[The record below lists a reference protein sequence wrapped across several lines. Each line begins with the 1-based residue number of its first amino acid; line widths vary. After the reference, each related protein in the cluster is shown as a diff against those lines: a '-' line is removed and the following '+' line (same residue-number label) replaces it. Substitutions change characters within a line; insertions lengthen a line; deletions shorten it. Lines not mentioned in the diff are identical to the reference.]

1 MSYSTQGASNRQ
13 IYDCC
18 AYAQALQQSV
28 DPLQYDLY
36 FGAVEN
42 CNKCID
48 DKAWFKQDREIVDI
62 ESELW
67 NITRPL
73 TNCSGYKYNPNCKTG
88 PNCVSTFDP
97 NAPRILSP
105 SLCPIV
111 YNNIPVQTSSGYTV
125 PNPANI
131 CLNKND
137 YRNADDV
144 DTFEQWVEGNKA
156 ILGNNS
162 NPENVFMFMN
172 ACSNKPL
179 YQGEK
184 EKVNPYMLNNY
195 NSASVGNP
203 VAQGIPFPRMGYNLD
218 EKVPIRPEGLMNDNL
233 RMGELSQQMMYGSNN
248 MNAEMNPQFGEARLQ
263 AKRDQQFS
271 EARLQAKRSDP
282 MGMRLPM
289 MSTKGKMSSNS
300 KQLFDS
306 DNESVYDSDGEYSSV

>member
-48 DKAWFKQDREIVDI
+48 KKAWFRQDREIVDI
-62 ESELW
+62 ESDLW

-73 TNCSGYKYNPNCKTG
+73 TKCDGYKYNPNCKTG

-111 YNNIPVQTSSGYTV
+111 YNNIPIQTTPGYTV
-125 PNPANI
+125 PDPANI
-131 CLNKND
+131 CLVKND
-137 YRNADDV
+137 YRKADDV
-144 DTFEQWVEGNKA
+144 DTFEQWSQGNKT
-156 ILGNNS
+156 ILGNNAD
-162 NPENVFMFMN
+162 PQNVFMFMN
-172 ACSNKPL
+172 TCANKPL
-179 YQGEK
+179 YNGEM
-184 EKVNPYMLNNY
+184 EKVTPYMLNNY
-195 NSASVGNP
+195 DSAPTSKP
-203 VAQGIPFPRMGYNLD
+203 VPQGIPFPRMGYDLD
-218 EKVPIRPEGLMNDNL
+218 QRVLVPPEGLMNNNL
-233 RMGELSQQMMYGSNN
+233 RMGEESQQMMFGSNN
-248 MNAEMNPQFGEARLQ
+248 MNAMMEPQGEARLQ
-263 AKRDQQFS
+263 AKRGNDM
-271 EARLQAKRSDP
+271 P

-289 MSTKGKMSSNS
+289 MATKGKMGANPS
-300 KQLFDS
+300 QLFES
-306 DNESVYDSDGEYSSV
+306 DNESIYDSDGEYESV

>member
-48 DKAWFKQDREIVDI
+48 KQAWFKQDRQIVDI
-62 ESELW
+62 ESDLW

-73 TNCSGYKYNPNCKTG
+73 TRCDGYKYNPNCKTG

-111 YNNIPVQTSSGYTV
+111 YNNIPVQTNPGYTV
-125 PNPANI
+125 PDPANI
-131 CLNKND
+131 CLAKND
-137 YRNADDV
+137 YRKADDV
-144 DTFEQWVEGNKA
+144 DTFEQWNQGNKA
-156 ILGNNS
+156 ILGNNAD
-162 NPENVFMFMN
+162 PQNVFMFMN
-172 ACSNKPL
+172 ACANKPL
-179 YQGEK
+179 YQGGM
-184 EKVNPYMLNNY
+184 EKVSPYMANVY
-195 NSASVGNP
+195 DSAP
-203 VAQGIPFPRMGYNLD
+203 VSSARGIPFPRMGYDLD
-218 EKVPIRPEGLMNDNL
+218 VNQPVPPSPQLSNNNL
-233 RMGELSQQMMYGSNN
+233 RLGEESQQMMFGPNN
-248 MNAEMNPQFGEARLQ
+248 MNAQMSQQMPSGEARLAAQ
-263 AKRDQQFS
+263 
-271 EARLQAKRSDP
+271 RSGAP

-289 MSTKGKMSSNS
+289 MATKGKMGASPS
-300 KQLFDS
+300 QLFDS
-306 DNESVYDSDGEYSSV
+306 DNDSVYDSDGEFESM

>member
-48 DKAWFKQDREIVDI
+48 KQAWFKQDRQIVDI
-62 ESELW
+62 ESDLW

-73 TNCSGYKYNPNCKTG
+73 TRCDGYKYNPNCKTG

-111 YNNIPVQTSSGYTV
+111 YNNIPVQTNPGYTV
-125 PNPANI
+125 PDPANI
-131 CLNKND
+131 CLAKND
-137 YRNADDV
+137 YRKADDV
-144 DTFEQWVEGNKA
+144 DTFEQWNQGNKA
-156 ILGNNS
+156 ILGNNAD
-162 NPENVFMFMN
+162 PQNVFMFMN
-172 ACSNKPL
+172 ACANKPL
-179 YQGEK
+179 YQGGM
-184 EKVNPYMLNNY
+184 EKVSPYMANVY
-195 NSASVGNP
+195 DSAAVSS
-203 VAQGIPFPRMGYNLD
+203 AKGIPFPRMGYDLD
-218 EKVPIRPEGLMNDNL
+218 VSQPVPPSPKLSNNNL
-233 RMGELSQQMMYGSNN
+233 RLGEESQKIMFGQNN
-248 MNAEMNPQFGEARLQ
+248 MNAQMGQQFGEARLNAQ
-263 AKRDQQFS
+263 
-271 EARLQAKRSDP
+271 RSGAP

-289 MSTKGKMSSNS
+289 MSTKGKMGASPS
-300 KQLFDS
+300 QLFDS
-306 DNESVYDSDGEYSSV
+306 DNDSVYDSDGEYESM

>member
-48 DKAWFKQDREIVDI
+48 EQAWFKQDKQIVDI
-62 ESELW
+62 ESDLW

-73 TNCSGYKYNPNCKTG
+73 TRCDGYKYNPNCKTG

-111 YNNIPVQTSSGYTV
+111 YNNIPVQTNPGYTV
-125 PNPANI
+125 PDPANI
-131 CLNKND
+131 CLQKND
-137 YRNADDV
+137 YRKADNV
-144 DTFEQWVEGNKA
+144 NTFEQWNQGNKS

-162 NPENVFMFMN
+162 DPQNVFMFMN
-172 ACSNKPL
+172 ACANKPL
-179 YQGEK
+179 YQGGMEQ
-184 EKVNPYMLNNY
+184 VSPYMANTY
-195 NSASVGNP
+195 DSAQVSS
-203 VAQGIPFPRMGYNLD
+203 ARGIPYPRMGYELDVNKQIPPSPQLSNNNL
-218 EKVPIRPEGLMNDNL
+218 NL
-233 RMGELSQQMMYGSNN
+233 GEESQQMMYGESRL
-248 MNAEMNPQFGEARLQ
+248 NAQRLGT
-263 AKRDQQFS
+263 
-271 EARLQAKRSDP
+271 P

-289 MSTKGKMSSNS
+289 MATKGKMGTNSS
-300 KQLFDS
+300 QLFDS
-306 DNESVYDSDGEYSSV
+306 DNESVYDSDGEYQSM

>member
-48 DKAWFKQDREIVDI
+48 KKAWFRQDREIVDI
-62 ESELW
+62 ESDLW

-73 TNCSGYKYNPNCKTG
+73 TKCDGYKYNPNCKTG

-111 YNNIPVQTSSGYTV
+111 YNNIPVQTNPGYSV
-125 PNPANI
+125 PDPANI
-131 CLNKND
+131 CLTKND
-137 YRNADDV
+137 YRKADDI
-144 DTFEQWVEGNKA
+144 DTFDQWVQGNKA
-156 ILGNNS
+156 ILGNNAD
-162 NPENVFMFMN
+162 PQNVYMFMN
-172 ACSNKPL
+172 ACANKPL
-179 YQGEK
+179 YQGEM
-184 EKVNPYMLNNY
+184 EKVTPYMLNTY
-195 NSASVGNP
+195 DSAPTSKSIS
-203 VAQGIPFPRMGYNLD
+203 QGAPFPRMGYELD
-218 EKVPIRPEGLMNDNL
+218 ERAPIPPEGLMNNNL
-233 RMGELSQQMMYGSNN
+233 RMGEQSQQMMFGYNN
-248 MNAEMNPQFGEARLQ
+248 MNGMMEPQGEARLQ
-263 AKRDQQFS
+263 AKRGS
-271 EARLQAKRSDP
+271 NGMP

-289 MSTKGKMSSNS
+289 MATKGKMGANPS
-300 KQLFDS
+300 QLFDS

>member
-48 DKAWFKQDREIVDI
+48 NKAWFKQDKEIVDI
-62 ESELW
+62 ESDLW

-73 TNCSGYKYNPNCKTG
+73 TKCDGYKYNPNCQTG
-88 PNCVSTFDP
+88 PNCISTFDP
-97 NAPRILSP
+97 NAPKVLSP

-111 YNNIPVQTSSGYTV
+111 YNNIPVQSNPGYTV
-125 PNPANI
+125 PDPANI
-131 CLNKND
+131 CLSHND
-137 YRNADDV
+137 YRKADNV
-144 DTFEQWVEGNKA
+144 DTFDQWSNGNKA

-162 NPENVFMFMN
+162 DPQNVFMFMN
-172 ACSNKPL
+172 ACANKPL
-179 YQGEK
+179 YQGST
-184 EKVNPYMLNNY
+184 EKVSPYMANIY
-195 NSASVGNP
+195 DSASIN
-203 VAQGIPFPRMGYNLD
+203 AQNGQVPFPRMGYELD
-218 EKVPIRPEGLMNDNL
+218 EKVPIPPSPRLTNNNL
-233 RMGELSQQMMYGSNN
+233 RLGEESQNMM
-248 MNAEMNPQFGEARLQ
+248 MGEARLN
-263 AKRDQQFS
+263 AT
-271 EARLQAKRSDP
+271 RSTP

-289 MSTKGKMSSNS
+289 MATKGKMGASP

-306 DNESVYDSDGEYSSV
+306 DNESVFDSDGEYHSV